1 MENKHFELRI
11 TWKDTCIEILA
22 GFFIFFI
29 TLGIILWFLLPV
41 FKNFDMFN
49 RFFLFVLVIF
59 ALISGVFYLA
69 YLAISFSFMLIIS
82 GIYDVRILLKYHG
95 VIYLMN
101 ENGLTY
107 YDNKQ
112 LRTKKWRDII
122 DVGCFKQQD
131 NKVKILYKYQIKF
144 ADATEHEFNLRGTFP
159 TKEFKDK
166 VEEFWLFYNA

>member
-59 ALISGVFYLA
+59 ALMSGVFYLA

-101 ENGLTY
+101 EKGLIY

-112 LRTKKWRDII
+112 LHTKKWRDII

-166 VEEFWLFYNA
+166 IEEFWLFYNA